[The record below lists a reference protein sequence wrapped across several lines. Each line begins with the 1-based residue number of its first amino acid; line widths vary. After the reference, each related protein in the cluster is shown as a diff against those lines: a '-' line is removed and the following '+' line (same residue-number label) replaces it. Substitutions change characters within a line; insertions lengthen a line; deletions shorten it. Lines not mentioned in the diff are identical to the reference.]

1 MKKVF
6 IEPQI
11 RRIELNMKE
20 NIANSEDKQIVYVLQ
35 AEMTQMCLIQ
45 DTNYNYLDVWTN
57 KVQESELAG
66 CATYI
71 STYSIKRDK
80 TRVTREELFG
90 Y

>member
-6 IEPQI
+6 VEPKI

-20 NIANSEDKQIVYVLQ
+20 NIANSEDKQMVYVLQ
-35 AEMTQMCLIQ
+35 SEMTQMCLIQ
-45 DTNYNYLDVWTN
+45 DTKYNYLDVWMHR
-57 KVQESELAG
+57 VEEAELAS

-71 STYSIKRDK
+71 NTYSMNRDK
-80 TRVTREELFG
+80 TRVTRKELFG